1 MVYLLCLL
9 MEEQLSGESSSFIV
23 YIHSSMPTSVNLSNN
38 FLAQQP
44 DTAVLTIWFPLMGSI
59 PFFNTFR
66 NCPRVCIIS
75 QSPCQGIVSC
85 ILAGCSQTS
94 KLNSIQS
101 YAPASL
107 NMHPQIL
114 APHLLLIFCCTYCLC
129 FAAPLEKGHSLSL
142 WDLKHLQLN
151 YHDPLLVIGL
161 LARRE
166 GGQKFSGAL
175 IISQDKILCAIFRK
189 GEFSSFLEKVGHFW
203 RESSEE
209 SRSSEFEGA
218 FNQITPRMRF

>member
-9 MEEQLSGESSSFIV
+9 IEEQLSGESSSLIE

-38 FLAQQP
+38 FMTQP
-44 DTAVLTIWFPLMGSI
+44 SDTAVLTIWFPLMGYI
-59 PFFNTFR
+59 AFFNTFR

-85 ILAGCSQTS
+85 ILAGWSQTT
-94 KLNSIQS
+94 KLNPIQS
-101 YAPASL
+101 YAPTSL
-107 NMHPQIL
+107 NMHPQNL
-114 APHLLLIFCCTYCLC
+114 APLLLLIFCCTYCLC
-129 FAAPLEKGHSLSL
+129 FAATLEKGHFLSL

-151 YHDPLLVIGL
+151 YHDPLLVLGL

-175 IISQDKILCAIFRK
+175 IISQAKVLCTIFRK
-189 GEFSSFLEKVGHFW
+189 GEFSWFLEKVGHFW
-203 RESSEE
+203 RPRVQ
-209 SRSSEFEGA
+209 RSLGVQNLKGHS
-218 FNQITPRMRF
+218 IR